1 MKRRVIALAAA
12 ILVALVAVGGA
23 ALAQTLS
30 GDDRDNRLTGSSRRD
45 QIARRGARTLYG
57 CAQARRRPERW

>member
-1 MKRRVIALAAA
+1 MKRRAIALAAA

-23 ALAQTLS
+23 ALAETLS

-45 QIARRGARTLYG
+45 QIACRGGEDLIRVRSGAPTS
-57 CAQARRRPERW
+57 